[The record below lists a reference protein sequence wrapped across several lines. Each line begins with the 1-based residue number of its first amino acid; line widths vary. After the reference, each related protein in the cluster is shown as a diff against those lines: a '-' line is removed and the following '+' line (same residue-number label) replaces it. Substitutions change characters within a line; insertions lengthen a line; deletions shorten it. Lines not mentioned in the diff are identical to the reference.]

1 MADILLTVGVEPSLS
16 FTEFEKGINAL
27 VSKLNAHPPKIKVV
41 LDDASIKSMKA
52 QILSL
57 KQEVKMSTRTD
68 GYAMDKSG
76 IWVKNT
82 SAIKENTKAKKE
94 NVAASKQTANVQNGY
109 AKTDSGIWLKSTTA
123 INENT
128 KAKQKNASA
137 NKLVDRQGDYS
148 KTEAGIWVKNTSSIA
163 ENTTAKEKNAQISKQ
178 IITTSDGY
186 SKTASGIWVKETEQI
201 NANTVAKQ
209 KNAQASK
216 ASATGVSSGGY
227 TQTASGIWIKE
238 AAAIDKSTT
247 AKVKNATAQKKVQ
260 KEAEILTAGSQK
272 QQTAIQQVNSL
283 YAQTTKNMRNWTAAQ
298 KSSYG
303 VAGHYNNLG
312 EQAEQLKTLKGRLE
326 EGKIS
331 AENYRKSYN
340 GIKESISTSNEAIK
354 EAGANTKS
362 LGDRVG
368 SLSSKFASWLTI
380 SQVIMA
386 AVRTMKEMVSASIE
400 VENAMTQIKI
410 VTGAS
415 ETEMKNFLTTSIS
428 LAKEL
433 GQSVTDVASSIET
446 FARLGYNM
454 DQSTQLA
461 KYANIMSNVGNTDVS
476 SATTGITSII
486 KGYELN
492 PSDAEHVSD
501 VLVKVGQEYAISAE
515 ELMEAFERG
524 GAALHA
530 SGTDFEK
537 SAALFAATN
546 ASLQNAET
554 TGTMWKTVSARI
566 RGATTELEEM
576 GEETDGLAQGLSK
589 YEAEI
594 KALSGVD
601 IMKDKNT
608 YKDMYEIFVELAQ
621 VWDKMPDVSQSR
633 VAEIL
638 GGTRNTSGIMSTIT
652 NIKDAIGAYSSAL
665 DSAGTAEKANAEYMD
680 TTKAKIGELKAAF
693 QELSST
699 FVKSDFL
706 KIGVDGLKGFIEM
719 IDKLISSIGSLNTI
733 LLGVGITKGI
743 KNIFEAKKAGTA
755 NGMSGTLASAFP
767 QISEGISAASAKFKE
782 LSKAGSSTFAALK
795 GGASAFLGSIN
806 PLTAG
811 IAAIGIAITAYSAY
825 QQHIKEQAQAATQ
838 ASEAWGKTQDSLADY
853 KTQIIE
859 LRSQL
864 ASGVLSETEAY
875 NTKSQLL
882 SIQQE
887 LTKSYGDQASA
898 INLVNG
904 ELSTQTD
911 LIDSISQKEAQK
923 YLNENASAISKA
935 EEKMTT
941 KKDYWL
947 GSYDPTSKKGKQIA
961 AAVEEMEKKYGKS
974 LYVTPESG
982 YGDSPL
988 YTVRINADVT
998 QADEAINEFM
1008 SKLRDIGGQDTNIEN
1023 ASAELAKVNEIEND
1037 YGETYEKSIN
1047 ARITADKKYYSDI
1060 NGNVNTASEW
1070 LNKYSDAVQKY
1081 NDALMDGDTSK
1092 ISDAKKEFDDVG
1104 NSVTNLLKGDMKD
1117 YAGVFND
1124 IGDKLNT
1131 ATINANRFKDV
1142 LEGKGTSKGD
1152 SIFDENYER
1161 YSDAYQNLLDE
1172 QQKIED
1178 WGLSSFGN
1186 VYDKSGYSFTQTKFG
1201 NVDMDKRTIIK
1212 WSDTL
1217 KKTYADAL
1225 ASWDYD
1231 PEIGSIDTVFGGSAR
1246 FGEDLNE
1253 KGWEIA
1259 FTPILPDGQFL
1270 SKDTVYEY
1278 INSILS
1284 DAYANDGKVTE
1295 DELANLD
1302 AQGRQIG
1309 NQFVHGIFAAV
1320 DDSEDYDD
1328 NGNWADTVG
1337 RLMHFSGDFGAI
1349 SLAYDD
1355 IAKAAKE
1362 AGMSTEEFI
1371 SKFSKTSDAVNS
1383 VKDAADELKDL
1394 KLDDKDFIGA
1404 FETDGVQKGEEQ
1416 IQALVQA
1423 ALDAGVISDT
1433 SSESI
1438 AMLASQLVSLGYLS
1452 GEPVEG
1458 LNDTTN
1464 AIATLTTA
1472 LTDLQKVQTNVQQ
1485 ALQDSMSGTG
1495 LTAEDITN
1503 VTNAYKDL
1511 ESYNPYKLFEE
1522 TANGVHLNRDE
1533 LARLNDELTNSKLS
1547 DFNNQIE
1554 DLRNQIYEARAEG
1567 KDTSGLEDQLTNAK
1581 LLKSELEGATSAYN
1595 QLMQAMSGSNERDSY
1610 STIGESYE
1618 KMKTTLDEGWYGDSS
1633 LNKYLDLLLSA
1644 DQRTN
1649 DTQKDFEKL
1658 TKTIEGTSHNIMD
1671 YWQYDDDGN
1680 LVTDGLYDFM
1690 DDVNKKLGNTF
1701 SQKNSDGLYQFD
1713 FDKEKLQEVAD
1724 AFGMSTEAVELF
1736 ERAMIDAGMAVDMS
1750 DFDYAGQ
1757 LDKAIEKLKELQG
1770 LGQFSNKID
1779 LDFDVDDSS
1788 IEQIRSYIDSLNGE
1802 RVNIDAET
1810 NPDAAAALD
1819 ELIAKCNQTYYAK
1832 INAEYDGSLDT
1843 AVGLVEQL
1851 QQLTATPIS
1860 VEAKMSNADQ
1870 IHDLAVQLAA
1880 LPKDVQ
1886 IAVGVK
1892 AENAGDTNSIINQLN
1907 HNPSSIKVPV
1917 DYEKGKEPEGVKD
1930 AKGKANYDVGLY
1942 PKTIPDASAKVNYK
1956 LGSYPTSLP
1965 SLTQTIY
1972 QTIVGG
1978 SSGSSGGGKK
1988 LDNKSKKKS
1997 SKAYGTAYAAGHD
2010 WALFSDE
2017 DALVNELGTESIVRD
2032 GKWFPIP
2039 GGAHVEQLKKGDIV
2053 FSAEQ
2058 TRELIKTGRVIS
2070 GGGHGQVALASG
2082 TAYNTLNAYESG
2094 SKGKRRSKRGKTTSA
2109 SKRTTK
2115 KKSSSKSKGSSNSK
2129 SSSSKATKEAKEFEE
2144 QIDWIEIAITR
2155 ATEAI
2160 NRLKTVAESTF
2171 QTLTTRNNAL
2181 GSEVS
2186 AISNK
2191 IGVETQAYNAYMAQ
2205 ANALGLDESYASK
2218 VRNGQMDISTI
2229 TDEDL
2234 SKKIKKYQDYYNN
2247 AIQARDA
2254 IAELHEEIANLYKAK
2269 FDNVSKNFESQIK
2282 LIEQEKGL
2290 YNTFI
2295 DEVETSGH
2303 FASAKYYDY
2312 LISTEQKNI
2321 DALKKEYSALSDAF
2335 TTAASSG
2342 EIKEGSEAWNDMY
2355 LSVLDVQTAL
2365 EDANKSLIEY
2375 KKNMRQLKW
2384 DIFDKQEEY
2393 ISQIQEES
2401 DFLVDLMSNQ
2411 QLYDKDT
2418 GKDTKYATASK
2429 GLHAVNMNAY
2439 MAQAD
2444 DYGKEVLKIDKEIA
2458 NDPYNTDLI
2467 DRRNE
2472 LLKSQREA
2480 IKNAEDEKQK
2490 IKELVK
2496 DGYDAQLEALQ
2507 KLVDKQKENLN
2518 AQKDAYEYQQNI
2530 QEKTKNI
2537 AALQK
2542 QFQAM
2547 KGDTSE
2553 ETQATIQK
2561 TQVSL
2566 QDAQKD
2572 LKETEYQQ
2580 WVSDQESLLD
2590 SVVNQVQ
2597 EWQNS
2602 RLDDLDGLIS
2612 QEIDSI
2618 NSRAGE
2624 IADTISRE
2632 AGSVGTTLS
2641 SQMTSIW
2648 NSSDGL
2654 AGVISGY
2661 YNGFQ
2666 TNATSTL
2673 TTIQTIRDYVANLS
2687 KKADAEAA
2695 EKARQAEAQRQAA
2708 AAKAQQAAQAASKPA
2723 STPAPSPQP
2732 AQQST
2737 PSWGSWFISK
2747 RDSYP
2752 KGRLNQ
2758 NSIVDRLKYR
2768 NIDSSFSA
2776 RAGYYSAM
2784 GGSGR
2789 YTGSSKQNNWMVSQ
2803 MKAHGYARGTK
2814 NATAGWHLVNE
2825 VGNELGVKSGHLENF
2840 NDGDIVFNGSQTDK
2854 LWNFSRDPEAF
2865 MQNLAS
2871 TRISPSIGSQ
2881 TSNAQIDVGGINIE
2895 MNGVNNPQQ
2904 FSQSLRD
2911 ELAKNPKTQN
2921 MIKSMLY
2928 EKGDSFKRFKN

>member
-68 GYAMDKSG
+68 GYAMDK
-76 IWVKNT
+76 
-82 SAIKENTKAKKE
+82 
-94 NVAASKQTANVQNGY
+94 
-109 AKTDSGIWLKSTTA
+109 
-123 INENT
+123 
-128 KAKQKNASA
+128 
-137 NKLVDRQGDYS
+137 
-148 KTEAGIWVKNTSSIA
+148 
-163 ENTTAKEKNAQISKQ
+163 
-178 IITTSDGY
+178 
-186 SKTASGIWVKETEQI
+186 SGIWVKETEQI

-303 VAGHYNNLG
+303 VTGHYNNLG
-312 EQAEQLKTLKGRLE
+312 EQAQQLKTLKERLE

-331 AENYRKSYN
+331 VEDYRKSYN
-340 GIKESISTSNEAIK
+340 GIKESVSTSNEAIK

-415 ETEMKNFLTTSIS
+415 ESEMKNFLTTSIS

-446 FARLGYNM
+446 FARLGYNI

-461 KYANIMSNVGNTDVS
+461 KYANIMSNVGNTDVG

-501 VLVKVGQEYAISAE
+501 VLVKVGEKYAISAE

-566 RGATTELEEM
+566 RGATTELQEM
-576 GEETDGLAQGLSK
+576 GEETDGVAQGLSK
-589 YEAEI
+589 YENEI
-594 KALSGVD
+594 MQLSGVD

-693 QELSST
+693 QELSTT

-755 NGMSGTLASAFP
+755 NGMSGTLAAAFP
-767 QISEGISAASAKFKE
+767 QISEGISAASVKFKE
-782 LSKAGSSTFAALK
+782 LTKAGSGTFAALK
-795 GGASAFLGSIN
+795 GGASAFLSSIN

-838 ASEAWGKTQDSLADY
+838 ASEAWQKSQDSLSDY
-853 KTQIIE
+853 KTKIID
-859 LRSQL
+859 LKTQL
-864 ASGVLSETEAY
+864 ASGSLSETEAY
-875 NTKSQLL
+875 NAKSQLL

-887 LTKSYGDQASA
+887 LTDSYGSQASA

-904 ELSTQTD
+904 ELSAQTE
-911 LIDSISQKEAQK
+911 LIDALSQKEAQK
-923 YLNENASAISKA
+923 YLNKNASGITKA
-935 EEKMTT
+935 EKEMTT
-941 KKDYWL
+941 KRDYSL
-947 GSYDPTSKKGKQIA
+947 GTYDPTSKKGKKITGAINDMQ
-961 AAVEEMEKKYGKS
+961 KKYGKDF
-974 LYVTPESG
+974 YTTQESG
-982 YGDSPL
+982 HGF
-988 YTVRINADVT
+988 TVHINADVT

-1008 SKLRDIGGQDTNIEN
+1008 NRLRDIGGQDTFIEN
-1023 ASAELAKVNEIEND
+1023 ASSELEKVTEKENN
-1037 YGETYEKSIN
+1037 YGETYKKSIN
-1047 ARITADKKYYSDI
+1047 AKIAADKKYYSDV

-1070 LNKYSDAVQKY
+1070 LNKYSDAVDKY
-1081 NDALMDGDTSK
+1081 NDALASGDTSK
-1092 ISDAKKEFDDVG
+1092 ISEAKTEFNQVQDSIDHLTDSSLKDYKLSFDDVG
-1104 NSVTNLLKGDMKD
+1104 KQLDNTLISTQKLKDAI
-1117 YAGVFND
+1117 AGN
-1124 IGDKLNT
+1124 GDKSLS
-1131 ATINANRFKDV
+1131 NAVKGLKELDLSDIDFKSS
-1142 LEGKGTSKGD
+1142 LD
-1152 SIFDENYER
+1152 SEPIKNFISAAQEAGII
-1161 YSDAYQNLLDE
+1161 SDDSQE
-1172 QQKIED
+1172 
-1178 WGLSSFGN
+1178 
-1186 VYDKSGYSFTQTKFG
+1186 
-1201 NVDMDKRTIIK
+1201 
-1212 WSDTL
+1212 
-1217 KKTYADAL
+1217 
-1225 ASWDYD
+1225 
-1231 PEIGSIDTVFGGSAR
+1231 SID
-1246 FGEDLNE
+1246 
-1253 KGWEIA
+1253 
-1259 FTPILPDGQFL
+1259 
-1270 SKDTVYEY
+1270 
-1278 INSILS
+1278 
-1284 DAYANDGKVTE
+1284 
-1295 DELANLD
+1295 
-1302 AQGRQIG
+1302 
-1309 NQFVHGIFAAV
+1309 
-1320 DDSEDYDD
+1320 
-1328 NGNWADTVG
+1328 
-1337 RLMHFSGDFGAI
+1337 
-1349 SLAYDD
+1349 
-1355 IAKAAKE
+1355 
-1362 AGMSTEEFI
+1362 
-1371 SKFSKTSDAVNS
+1371 
-1383 VKDAADELKDL
+1383 
-1394 KLDDKDFIGA
+1394 
-1404 FETDGVQKGEEQ
+1404 
-1416 IQALVQA
+1416 
-1423 ALDAGVISDT
+1423 
-1433 SSESI
+1433 
-1438 AMLASQLVSLGYLS
+1438 MLCAQLVNLGIVS
-1452 GEPVEG
+1452 GQPVDGITE
-1458 LNDTTN
+1458 TTN
-1464 AIATLTTA
+1464 AIDTLTTA
-1472 LTDLQKVQTNVQQ
+1472 LTDLQTVQQNVQQ

-1533 LARLNDELTNSKLS
+1533 LARLNDELTNNKLS

-1567 KDTSGLEDQLTNAK
+1567 KDTSGLEEQLTNAK

-1595 QLMQAMSGSNERDSY
+1595 QLMQAMNGSNERDSY

-1658 TKTIEGTSHNIMD
+1658 TKTIEGTSHSIMD

-1690 DDVNKKLGNTF
+1690 DDVNKKLGATF

-1750 DFDYAGQ
+1750 DFDYTGQ

-1770 LGQFSNKID
+1770 LGQFSDKID

-1843 AVGLVEQL
+1843 AVGLVERL
-1851 QQLTATPIS
+1851 QQLTAVPIS
-1860 VEAKMSNADQ
+1860 VEAKMSNTDQ
-1870 IHDLAVQLAA
+1870 IHDIAVQLAA
-1880 LPKDVQ
+1880 LPRDVQ

-1978 SSGSSGGGKK
+1978 SNGSSGGGKK
-1988 LDNKSKKKS
+1988 LDNNSKKKKKK
-1997 SKAYGTAYAAGHD
+1997 SKAYGTAYATGHD

-2082 TAYNTLNAYESG
+2082 TAYNTLNAYERG

-2109 SKRTTK
+2109 SRRTTK
-2115 KKSSSKSKGSSNSK
+2115 KKSSSKRRGSKGSSNSK
-2129 SSSSKATKEAKEFEE
+2129 SSSSQATKEAKEFEE

-2171 QTLTTRNNAL
+2171 QTLTARNNAL

-2191 IGVETQAYNAYMAQ
+2191 IGVETQAYNAYMSQ
-2205 ANALGLDESYASK
+2205 ANAVGLDESYASR

-2290 YNTFI
+2290 YSTFI
-2295 DEVETSGH
+2295 DEVEASGH
-2303 FASAKYYDY
+2303 FASTKYYDY

-2335 TTAASSG
+2335 TAAAASG

-2365 EDANKSLIEY
+2365 EDANKSLAEY
-2375 KKNMRQLKW
+2375 QKNMRQLKW

-2401 DFLVDLMSNQ
+2401 DFLVDLMSNR

-2439 MAQAD
+2439 MSQAD

-2542 QFQAM
+2542 QLQAM

-2572 LKETEYQQ
+2572 LKDTEYQQ
-2580 WVSDQESLLD
+2580 WVNDQESLLD

-2632 AGSVGTTLS
+2632 AGNVGTTLS
-2641 SQMTSIW
+2641 TQMSNIW

-2661 YNGFQ
+2661 CNGFQ

-2673 TTIQTIRDYVANLS
+2673 TTIQAIRDYVANLS

-2708 AAKAQQAAQAASKPA
+2708 AARAQQAAQAASTP
-2723 STPAPSPQP
+2723 SPAPAPAQP
-2732 AQQST
+2732 AQPSA
-2737 PSWGSWFISK
+2737 PSWGSWFVSK

-2758 NSIVDRLKYR
+2758 NYIVDRLKYR

-2789 YTGSSKQNNWMVSQ
+2789 YTGSSRQNSWMVSQ
-2803 MKAHGYARGTK
+2803 MKAHGYASGTK

-2871 TRISPSIGSQ
+2871 AKISPIIGSR

-2904 FSQSLRD
+2904 FSQNLRD
-2911 ELAKNPKTQN
+2911 ELARSPKTQN

-2928 EKGDSFKRFKN
+2928 EKGDNFKRFKN

>member
-137 NKLVDRQGDYS
+137 NKLVDHQGDYS

-178 IITTSDGY
+178 IIATSDGY

-216 ASATGVSSGGY
+216 ASATGVSSGAY

-238 AAAIDKSTT
+238 AAAIDKSTI
-247 AKVKNATAQKKVQ
+247 AKVKNTTAQKKVQ
-260 KEAEILTAGSQK
+260 KETEILTAGSQK

-303 VAGHYNNLG
+303 VPGHYNNLG
-312 EQAEQLKTLKGRLE
+312 EQAQQLKTLKERLE

-331 AENYRKSYN
+331 VEDYRKSYN
-340 GIKESISTSNEAIK
+340 GIKESVSTSNEAIK

-446 FARLGYNM
+446 FARLGYNI

-461 KYANIMSNVGNTDVS
+461 KYANIMSNVGNTDVG

-492 PSDAEHVSD
+492 PSDAKHVSD

-515 ELMEAFERG
+515 ELMEAFARG

-621 VWDKMPDVSQSR
+621 AWDKMPDVSQSR

-755 NGMSGTLASAFP
+755 NGMSGTLAAAFP

-782 LSKAGSSTFAALK
+782 LSKAGSGTFAALK
-795 GGASAFLGSIN
+795 GGASAFLSSIN

-838 ASEAWGKTQDSLADY
+838 ASEAWQKSQNSLSDFKNKIVDLKT
-853 KTQIIE
+853 
-859 LRSQL
+859 QL
-864 ASGVLSETEAY
+864 ASGSLSETEAY
-875 NTKSQLL
+875 NAKSQLL

-887 LTKSYGDQASA
+887 LTDSYGSQASA

-904 ELSTQTD
+904 ELSAQTE
-911 LIDSISQKEAQK
+911 LIDALSQKEAQK
-923 YLNENASAISKA
+923 YLNKNASGITKA
-935 EEKMTT
+935 EKEMTT
-941 KKDYWL
+941 KRDYSL
-947 GSYDPTSKKGKQIA
+947 GTYDPTSKKGKKITSAINDMQ
-961 AAVEEMEKKYGKS
+961 KKYGKDF
-974 LYVTPESG
+974 YTTQESG
-982 YGDSPL
+982 HGF
-988 YTVRINADVT
+988 TVHINADVT

-1008 SKLRDIGGQDTNIEN
+1008 NRLRDIGGQDTFIEN
-1023 ASAELAKVNEIEND
+1023 ASSELEKVTEKENN
-1037 YGETYEKSIN
+1037 YGETYKKSIN
-1047 ARITADKKYYSDI
+1047 AKIAADKKYYSDV

-1070 LNKYSDAVQKY
+1070 LNKYSDAVDKY
-1081 NDALMDGDTSK
+1081 NDALASGDTSK
-1092 ISDAKKEFDDVG
+1092 ISEAKTEFNQVQDSIDHLTDSSLKDYKLSFDDVG
-1104 NSVTNLLKGDMKD
+1104 KQLDNTLISTQKLKDAI
-1117 YAGVFND
+1117 AGN
-1124 IGDKLNT
+1124 GDKSLS
-1131 ATINANRFKDV
+1131 NAVKGLKELDLSDIDFKSS
-1142 LEGKGTSKGD
+1142 LD
-1152 SIFDENYER
+1152 SEPIKNFISAAQEAGII
-1161 YSDAYQNLLDE
+1161 SDDSQE
-1172 QQKIED
+1172 
-1178 WGLSSFGN
+1178 
-1186 VYDKSGYSFTQTKFG
+1186 
-1201 NVDMDKRTIIK
+1201 
-1212 WSDTL
+1212 
-1217 KKTYADAL
+1217 
-1225 ASWDYD
+1225 
-1231 PEIGSIDTVFGGSAR
+1231 SID
-1246 FGEDLNE
+1246 
-1253 KGWEIA
+1253 
-1259 FTPILPDGQFL
+1259 
-1270 SKDTVYEY
+1270 
-1278 INSILS
+1278 
-1284 DAYANDGKVTE
+1284 
-1295 DELANLD
+1295 
-1302 AQGRQIG
+1302 
-1309 NQFVHGIFAAV
+1309 
-1320 DDSEDYDD
+1320 
-1328 NGNWADTVG
+1328 
-1337 RLMHFSGDFGAI
+1337 
-1349 SLAYDD
+1349 
-1355 IAKAAKE
+1355 
-1362 AGMSTEEFI
+1362 
-1371 SKFSKTSDAVNS
+1371 
-1383 VKDAADELKDL
+1383 
-1394 KLDDKDFIGA
+1394 
-1404 FETDGVQKGEEQ
+1404 
-1416 IQALVQA
+1416 
-1423 ALDAGVISDT
+1423 
-1433 SSESI
+1433 
-1438 AMLASQLVSLGYLS
+1438 MLCAQLVNLGIVS
-1452 GEPVEG
+1452 GQPVDGITE
-1458 LNDTTN
+1458 TTN
-1464 AIATLTTA
+1464 AIDTLTTA
-1472 LTDLQKVQTNVQQ
+1472 LTDLQTVQQNVQQ

-1533 LARLNDELTNSKLS
+1533 LARLNDELTSNKLS

-1567 KDTSGLEDQLTNAK
+1567 KDTSGLEEQLTNAK

-1595 QLMQAMSGSNERDSY
+1595 QLMQAMNGSNERDSY

-1658 TKTIEGTSHNIMD
+1658 TKTIEGTSHSIMD

-1690 DDVNKKLGNTF
+1690 DDVNKKLGATF

-1750 DFDYAGQ
+1750 DFDYTGQ

-1770 LGQFSNKID
+1770 LGQFSDKID
-1779 LDFDVDDSS
+1779 LDFVVDDSS

-1843 AVGLVEQL
+1843 AVGLVERL
-1851 QQLTATPIS
+1851 QQLTAVPIS
-1860 VEAKMSNADQ
+1860 VEAKMSNTDQ
-1870 IHDLAVQLAA
+1870 IHDIAVQLAA
-1880 LPKDVQ
+1880 LPRDVQ

-1978 SSGSSGGGKK
+1978 SNGSSGGGKK
-1988 LDNKSKKKS
+1988 LDNNSKKKKNKKS
-1997 SKAYGTAYAAGHD
+1997 KGSKAYGTAYATGHD

-2094 SKGKRRSKRGKTTSA
+2094 SRGRRRSKRGKTTSA
-2109 SKRTTK
+2109 SRRTTK
-2115 KKSSSKSKGSSNSK
+2115 KKSSSRRKGSSNSK
-2129 SSSSKATKEAKEFEE
+2129 SSSSNATKEAKEFEE

-2191 IGVETQAYNAYMAQ
+2191 IGVETQAYNAYMSQ
-2205 ANALGLDESYASK
+2205 ANAVGLDESYASR

-2254 IAELHEEIANLYKAK
+2254 ITELHEEIANLYKAK

-2290 YNTFI
+2290 YSTFI

-2303 FASAKYYDY
+2303 FASTKYYDY

-2335 TTAASSG
+2335 TAAAASG

-2365 EDANKSLIEY
+2365 EDANKSLAEY
-2375 KKNMRQLKW
+2375 QKNMRQLKW

-2429 GLHAVNMNAY
+2429 ALHAVNMNAY
-2439 MAQAD
+2439 MSQAD

-2542 QFQAM
+2542 QLQAM

-2572 LKETEYQQ
+2572 LKDTEYQQ
-2580 WVSDQESLLD
+2580 WVNDQESLLD

-2632 AGSVGTTLS
+2632 AGNVGTTLS
-2641 SQMTSIW
+2641 TQMSNIW

-2661 YNGFQ
+2661 CNGFQ

-2673 TTIQTIRDYVANLS
+2673 TTIQAIRDYVANLS

-2708 AAKAQQAAQAASKPA
+2708 AAKAQQAAQAASTP
-2723 STPAPSPQP
+2723 SPAPAPAQP
-2732 AQQST
+2732 AQPST
-2737 PSWGSWFISK
+2737 PSWGSWFVSK

-2758 NSIVDRLKYR
+2758 NYIVDRLKYR

-2789 YTGSSKQNNWMVSQ
+2789 YTGSSRQNSWMVSQ

-2825 VGNELGVKSGHLENF
+2825 AGNEIGVKSGHLENF
-2840 NDGDIVFNGSQTDK
+2840 SDGDIVFNGSQTDK

-2865 MQNLAS
+2865 MQNLANAK
-2871 TRISPSIGSQ
+2871 ISPIIGSR
-2881 TSNAQIDVGGINIE
+2881 TSNTQIDVGGINIE

-2904 FSQSLRD
+2904 FSQNLRD
-2911 ELAKNPKTQN
+2911 ELARSPKTQN

-2928 EKGDSFKRFKN
+2928 EKGDNFKRFKN